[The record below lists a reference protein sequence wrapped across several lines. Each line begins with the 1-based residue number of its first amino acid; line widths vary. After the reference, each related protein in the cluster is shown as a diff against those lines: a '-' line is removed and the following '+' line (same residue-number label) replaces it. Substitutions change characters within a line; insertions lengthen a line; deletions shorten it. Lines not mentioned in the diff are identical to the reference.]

1 MATIVNEAE
10 QIITLSA
17 GDEITRSRMAVQ
29 RIILRGTAAGT
40 FVITFGNTSM
50 SVTNSSTVFMV
61 QLDID
66 RSVNYIKLVSGP
78 TGAIM
83 YVMLE
88 QKR

>member
-1 MATIVNEAE
+1 MATIVNEGE
-10 QIITLSA
+10 QVITLSA
-17 GDEITRSRMAVQ
+17 GDSLERERMAIQ

-40 FVITFGNTSM
+40 FVITIGNTSM
-50 SVTNSSTVFMV
+50 SITNSATVLMV

-66 RSVNYIKLVSGP
+66 RHANFIKLVSGP